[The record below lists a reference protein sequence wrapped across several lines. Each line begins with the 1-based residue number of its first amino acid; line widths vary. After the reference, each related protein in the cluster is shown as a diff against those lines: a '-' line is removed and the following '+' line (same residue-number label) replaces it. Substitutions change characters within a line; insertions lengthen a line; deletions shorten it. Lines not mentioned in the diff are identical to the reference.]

1 MTDRPQ
7 PPQGHQFV
15 VQEVQ
20 PDGSI
25 LWMPS
30 VPADRIGTLLV
41 WNPWHGKWEKPRY
54 LCRDI
59 PAILCYE
66 EVTPW

>member
-7 PPQGHQFV
+7 PPQGMTLV

-25 LWMPS
+25 LWIPGI
-30 VPADRIGTLLV
+30 PADRISAMLV
-41 WNPWHGKWEKPRY
+41 WNPWQGKWEKPRF

-59 PAILCYE
+59 PAILCVQE
-66 EVTPW
+66 